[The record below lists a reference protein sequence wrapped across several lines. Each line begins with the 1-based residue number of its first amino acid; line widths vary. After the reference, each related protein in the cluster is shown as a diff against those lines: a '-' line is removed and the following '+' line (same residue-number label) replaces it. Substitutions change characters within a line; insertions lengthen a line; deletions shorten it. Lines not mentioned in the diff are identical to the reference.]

1 MKWFMHEGNARSD
14 SKIEKLL
21 IKYGVEGYGL
31 YFYCVEIILFSL
43 PCNSFTYHSSMLA
56 FAQAFSNISCHTS
69 DIALLETSSSK

>member
-31 YFYCVEIILFSL
+31 YFYCVEIIAGNL
-43 PCNSFTYHSSMLA
+43 SSD
-56 FAQAFSNISCHTS
+56 T
-69 DIALLETSSSK
+69 